1 MKRNPRIFRSRA
13 AKAAVLLLVFAALC
27 ALPAAAQ
34 KKPMKVALLLVGSI
48 NDAGWSESSYRG
60 FERARKEFGFDGAYT
75 ENLQLPDIES
85 AIRDYAERGYDAV
98 IMTSAEFSDM
108 ALNVSP
114 DYPKVKFVIVNGQAA
129 KAPNLANFRP
139 NTPECGFIAGAFA
152 GLITKTNVVGVVAG
166 KKMPPVVDAT
176 NGFIAGAKYV
186 NPKVEVLSSYID
198 SWIDIAK
205 GKEASIAMIEKKADV
220 LTSNTGQ
227 AAFGTIDAARQRG
240 IYAVGY
246 IDDQHDVAPGT
257 VPFSA
262 IQDIG
267 YAVYM
272 GIKTIATGT
281 FKPELTLVGAREN
294 LIRLSDFYAM
304 GKGKVPDSVQAKMK
318 EIYADIVNGSLK
330 AKGILPKSGFEK

>member
-1 MKRNPRIFRSRA
+1 MKRNSQIRRFR
-13 AKAAVLLLVFAALC
+13 AVTAFALLVLFASLC
-27 ALPAAAQ
+27 ALPLAAQ
-34 KKPMKVALLLVGSI
+34 NKPLKVALLLVGSI

-60 FERARKEFGFDGAYT
+60 FERAKKEFGFEGAYT

-85 AIRDYAERGYDAV
+85 AIRDYAERGFDAV

-108 ALNVSP
+108 AINVSP

-186 NPKVEVLSSYID
+186 NPKVEVLNSYID
-198 SWIDIAK
+198 SWVDIAK

-220 LTSNTGQ
+220 LCSNTGQ

-246 IDDQHDVAPGT
+246 IDDQYSVAPGT

-267 YAVYM
+267 FAVYM
-272 GIKTIATGT
+272 GIKTIATGS
-281 FKPELTLVGAREN
+281 FKPELVLVGAKEQ
-294 LIRLSDFYAM
+294 LIRLSDFRTM
-304 GKGKVPDSVQAKMK
+304 GKDKVPDAVVAKMK
-318 EIYADIVNGSLK
+318 QIYADIVNGSLK